1 MIKTLGYIIFVI
13 SCILWA
19 LIFIIPFLDFSK
31 TQIAGILTGLI
42 IAGEITFYLSIF
54 LLGKGII
61 SKIMNKL
68 KIWKKKE
75 NQIQNQND

>member
-61 SKIMNKL
+61 SKTMNKL